1 MKSRFLVRIGSDGSV
16 FSDVKLSGKFYD
28 DEVLNDDENYFIL
41 VNGVVLNSEQL
52 SGSGSFSDYVLRNFT
67 SGGGHRGLAR

>member
-1 MKSRFLVRIGSDGSV
+1 MRIGSDGSV

-28 DEVLNDDENYFIL
+28 DEVLIDDENYFLL

-52 SGSGSFSDYVLRNFT
+52 SGGGSFSDYALRNFY
-67 SGGGHRGLAR
+67 GWGA